1 MGNYRFKLANML
13 PNCWLSKLKNTAN
26 RSKTRGPTIQNS
38 INKNQAPTTPPT
50 DSPASPTQPSYLTN
64 RPSYYIP
71 SQARAEDKLLP
82 LPLKP
87 ITTKPKSKKDNK
99 KSPLMNSPRLA
110 RKRVQ
115 ALSKGKQRKERLKE
129 SIAVVKSSSDP
140 QKDFRESMVEM
151 ILENN
156 LLASKDLEDL
166 LASYLSLNSREYHDM
181 IVEVFKEI
189 WNVLS
194 TEIIL

>member
-13 PNCWLSKLKNTAN
+13 PSCWLSKLKNTAN
-26 RSKTRGPTIQNS
+26 RSKTRGPIIQNS
-38 INKNQAPTTPPT
+38 INKNEAPTTPPK
-50 DSPASPTQPSYLTN
+50 ASPTKPSYLTN

-71 SQARAEDKLLP
+71 SQSRAEDKLFH

-87 ITTKPKSKKDNK
+87 IRTKPKSKKDNK

-115 ALSKGKQRKERLKE
+115 ALSKRKQRKERLKE

-156 LLASKDLEDL
+156 ILASKDLEDL

-181 IVEVFKEI
+181 IVEVFEEI

-194 TEIIL
+194 AEIIL

>member
-1 MGNYRFKLANML
+1 MGNCRFKLANML
-13 PNCWLSKLKNTAN
+13 PNCWLCKLKNTAN
-26 RSKTRGPTIQNS
+26 RSKTRRPIIQNS
-38 INKNQAPTTPPT
+38 INKNQAPT
-50 DSPASPTQPSYLTN
+50 DSPASPTKPSYLTN

-87 ITTKPKSKKDNK
+87 ITTKPKSKKDNR

-181 IVEVFKEI
+181 IVEVFEEI